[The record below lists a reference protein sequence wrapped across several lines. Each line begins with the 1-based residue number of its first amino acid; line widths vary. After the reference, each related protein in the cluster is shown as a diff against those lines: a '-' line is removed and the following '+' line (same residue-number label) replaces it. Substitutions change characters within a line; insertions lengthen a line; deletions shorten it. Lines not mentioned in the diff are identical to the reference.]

1 MIQSK
6 WILLTIL
13 IVCSVGAWPAQSHPS
28 AAGSIA
34 AKDQIPPKPGIWLEF
49 RSSDNPDVLAPL
61 ISVNPTTIDFGS
73 VNVGSTVTQDF
84 TISNPGTE
92 TLSGQ
97 INYPGFL
104 SIATAT
110 PGELR
115 TLQSSHLPVVRPG
128 ARDTLSY
135 SIPAGESRDYSLSF
149 SPQDA
154 MEFDSSVYITHNA
167 AAPVQ
172 EIEVSGIGLQADL
185 EIYGAPVD
193 FVLAFGESGTEF
205 LELRNMGN
213 LPLTY
218 TASRAP
224 GSEFFSINGS
234 TSTSGSIPPGDM
246 VMLRI
251 DIYASGTVGST
262 IGGIDILSNDPDLP
276 FTRILVTRYVYNPN
290 HPPIFSMPSYIY
302 VPYNG
307 SLPFYPSAY
316 ATDPDGDML
325 YFAVVADGP
334 VRYFMNRL
342 IPDPDWYGETEIQI
356 TASDGEFEISRN
368 LRIIVNAPPVLD
380 LPESFSFARNDSVFV
395 NFAPYIYDPDDN
407 IASLSITFMG
417 NSAIRINQLGYRAW
431 FSAPNG
437 FAGSESITLRVN
449 DGHNLVQGSFLV
461 NVINHAPVLNLPTD
475 FSLDQ
480 NSSLTVDFSPYISDP
495 DGDIP
500 VLSYSG
506 NSSIG
511 ITQEDYSLTF
521 SPIYD
526 WFGSEE
532 ISFTI
537 SDGLLQASVVVPV
550 TVNQVIDL
558 DPPVLMISANMNGI
572 FISWQPVDYAMEYQ
586 VYRASE
592 PGGSYSLV
600 ATTGNTMYFESDP
613 LQQAF
618 YYVKAA
624 YCRVEATSCRLK
636 VIRD

>member
-1 MIQSK
+1 MWKNDFFGELLMKQSK

-13 IVCSVGAWPAQSHPS
+13 IVCSAGAWPAQSHPS
-28 AAGSIA
+28 ASGTLA
-34 AKDQIPPKPGIWLEF
+34 ASDQIQPSIWLEF
-49 RSSDNPDVLAPL
+49 RSSDNPDVLAPQ
-61 ISVNPTTIDFGS
+61 ISVSPTTIDFGS
-73 VNVGSTVTQDF
+73 VNVGSTVTQSF

-97 INYPGFL
+97 INCPNYL
-104 SIATAT
+104 SIAAVRSGENSASQPTT
-110 PGELR
+110 SPVSLPGDRSIL
-115 TLQSSHLPVVRPG
+115 
-128 ARDTLSY
+128 DY
-135 SIPAGESRDYSLSF
+135 SIAAGESRDYSLSF

-172 EIEVSGIGLQADL
+172 EIEVSGTGLQAVL
-185 EIYGAPVD
+185 EIYGAPVE
-193 FVLAFGESGTEF
+193 VELAFGESGTEF

-224 GSEFFSINGS
+224 GSSFFIINGS
-234 TSTSGSIPPGDM
+234 TSTSGSIPPGDHA
-246 VMLRI
+246 MLRI
-251 DIYASGTVGST
+251 DIYSSGTVGST
-262 IGGIDILSNDPDLP
+262 IGGIDILSNDPDLL

-290 HPPIFSMPSYIY
+290 HPPIFSMPSYLY

-342 IPDPDWYGETEIQI
+342 IPDPDWYGEAEIQI

-395 NFAPYIYDPDDN
+395 NFAPYIYDPDDS
-407 IASLSITFMG
+407 ITSLSISFIG
-417 NSAIRINQLGYRAW
+417 NSAIRINQVGYRAW

-495 DGDIP
+495 DGDVP
-500 VLSYSG
+500 ALSYSG

-511 ITQEDYSLTF
+511 ITQEGYSLTF

-532 ISFTI
+532 ICFTI

-558 DPPVLMISANMNGI
+558 DTPVLMISANINGI

-600 ATTGNTMYFESDP
+600 ATTGSTMYFESDP
-613 LQQAF
+613 LQRAF

-624 YCRVEATSCRLK
+624 CYP
-636 VIRD
+636 